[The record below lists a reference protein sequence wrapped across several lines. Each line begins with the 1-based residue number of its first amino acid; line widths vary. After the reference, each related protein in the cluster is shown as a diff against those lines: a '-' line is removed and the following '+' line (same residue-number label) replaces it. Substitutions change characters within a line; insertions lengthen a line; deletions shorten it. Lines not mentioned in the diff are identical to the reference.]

1 MAFNLESMTVDYK
14 TMYRMVP
21 SDRFTVAQSGIANDL
36 LSSLTPGQLANL
48 FPRYYSNRLPDI
60 GNSGSTSTLG
70 GALSGG
76 TSFGSGGGG
85 LYSPAS
91 VGGSAAPSKTAQQM
105 AVERILS
112 EHGVTAKTEST
123 SITGK
128 EGQILATIRHR
139 ESRGNYSIESKSSSA
154 SGAYQFI
161 DSTWQTLTAKYG
173 IGTEF
178 SRAAYAPPSI
188 QDAIARAYVKEILAQ
203 NGGDASKVPLVW
215 YTGNAQ
221 GKMSAQALA
230 VNGGLTPQQYQA
242 NWMNDFGKFANI
254 AEIESSADSIKRLED
269 LKAELVPLSEDIR
282 RQLDA
287 KTLEIYDRG
296 TNEQKWNIEQAIK
309 LAGVQGFNQEL
320 NKHPIN
326 EATVTATS
334 ERFSVLKGNIDEV
347 NPKLQNVIN
356 AAAGDLPPGYTVKAI
371 SGRDSRLRTGTKNHP
386 AGLAMDVQ
394 IYDGQGNLVPHNSN
408 SPGWKYYEMLY
419 RSAHIRGQQMYP
431 DDKFIWGGAWIS
443 DAAGRGD
450 PMHYQIVDP
459 SVRGSSQSSGRYSF
473 DNGLDPSHPFVREG
487 GQLSAEER
495 QSFDASVYARIQA
508 ERNASD
514 PVTAAQ
520 SNVELPPPPTPSEP
534 PPAPTPA
541 VPAPALASGGT
552 VEMTPGENVAG
563 INTTTGQIEFMSNDR
578 ELYTKDDQ
586 GNLRVDPSTI
596 RQDEQPPQPTP
607 DVTQRLEAQNQPVQ
621 SRPQQPMPPSE
632 TTDPNF
638 LNSVSSGSMSSSP
651 SQLRALNRA
660 KLYTENSSDLI
671 NGHFS

>member
-1 MAFNLESMTVDYK
+1 MAFNLEGMTVDYK

-21 SDRFTVAQSGIANDL
+21 SDRFAVAQSGVANDL

-60 GNSGSTSTLG
+60 GDSGSTSTLG

-85 LYSPAS
+85 SYSPAS
-91 VGGSAAPSKTAQQM
+91 AGGSAAPSKTAQQM
-105 AVERILS
+105 AVERILG
-112 EHGVTAKTEST
+112 ENGITAKTEST
-123 SITGK
+123 SLSGK
-128 EGQILATIRHR
+128 EGQVLATIRHR
-139 ESRGNYSIESKSSSA
+139 ESGGNYAIESKSSSA

-173 IGTEF
+173 VGTEYG
-178 SRAAYAPPSI
+178 RAAWAPPAV
-188 QDAIARAYVKEILAQ
+188 QDAVAKAYVKEILAQ
-203 NGGDASKVPLVW
+203 NGGDISKVPLVW
-215 YTGNAQ
+215 YTGNAAGQ
-221 GKMSAQALA
+221 MSAQALA
-230 VNGGLTPQQYQA
+230 VNGGLTPQRYQS
-242 NWMNDFGKFANI
+242 NWMNDFSKFANI
-254 AEIESSADSIKRLED
+254 AEIESSVDDIKRLED
-269 LKAELVPLSEDIR
+269 LKAELIPLSEEIR
-282 RQLDA
+282 SQLDA

-296 TNEQKWNIEQAIK
+296 SNEQKWNIEQAIK
-309 LAGVQGFNQEL
+309 IAGVQGFNQEL
-320 NKHPIN
+320 SRTPIN
-326 EATVTATS
+326 ETTVTATS
-334 ERFSVLKGNIDEV
+334 EKFSVLRGNIDEV

-356 AAAGDLPPGYTVKAI
+356 AAAGDLPPGYTVRAI
-371 SGRDSRLRTGTKNHP
+371 SGKDSRLRTGTQNHP

-394 IYDGQGNLVPHNSN
+394 LYDGDGNLVPHNSN

-459 SVRGSSQSSGRYSF
+459 SVRGSSTSSGRYSF

-487 GQLSAEER
+487 GQLSAKER
-495 QSFDASVYARIQA
+495 EDYDASVLARIQA

-520 SNVELPPPPTPSEP
+520 SNMQLPPSPTPAETPPPP
-534 PPAPTPA
+534 
-541 VPAPALASGGT
+541 PALATGGT
-552 VEMTPGENVAG
+552 VSMTPGENIAG
-563 INTTTGQIEFMSNDR
+563 INTTTGKVEFMSNDR
-578 ELYTKDDQ
+578 ELYTKDDN
-586 GNLRVDPSTI
+586 GDLRVDPSTI
-596 RQDEQPPQPTP
+596 RQEDQKAQVASAEPQ
-607 DVTQRLEAQNQPVQ
+607 RMEMQNQPIQ
-621 SRPQQPMPPSE
+621 SRPQQPMPVSTPD
-632 TTDPNF
+632 TNF
-638 LNSVSSGSMSSSP
+638 INTMSSGPMASSP

-660 KLYTENSSDLI
+660 KLYNDDSGSLV